1 MSCAVV
7 NFYRFQALNDPAE
20 TRKRWRQSAQECGL
34 LGTVLVAPEGVNC
47 ALAGEQ
53 ALLERFVSFAQ
64 DDLGV
69 ESLGA
74 KWSHT
79 SHVPFK
85 KLKVKLKRWIIRFAE
100 GDDPSIEAIAQGPR
114 WTPAQVDEALEKSRN
129 DLVIVDTRNSYET
142 DVGAFQGAVQL
153 PIRTFTEFPE
163 VFLSRFSRDKDKT
176 FLFYCTGG
184 VRCEKVVPW
193 AIAHGFKN
201 STQLEGGI
209 LKYFEEVGSK
219 HYDRECFVFD
229 ERILLGSDLT
239 SPAG

>member
-7 NFYRFQALNDPAE
+7 NFYCFQSIDQPAE
-20 TRKRWRQSAQECGL
+20 TRKRWREFAQECGL

-47 ALAGEQ
+47 ALAGEE
-53 ALLERFVSFAQ
+53 AGLERFVSFAQ
-64 DDLGV
+64 RELGDV
-69 ESLGA
+69 LLTP
-74 KWSHT
+74 KWS
-79 SHVPFK
+79 VAPQPPFK

-100 GDDPSIEAIAQGPR
+100 AQDPPIEAIRQGPR
-114 WTPAQVDEALEKSRN
+114 WTPAQVDEALEKARH

-163 VFLSRFSRDKDKT
+163 VFLRRFSQDKDKT

-193 AIAHGFKN
+193 AIAHGFTN

-229 ERILLGSDLT
+229 ERILLGSDLA
-239 SPAG
+239 SPA